1 MKNIDSASHATGRS
15 VYLDDIPVLKNTLHG
30 VVFDSPLAHAKVTL
44 LDVTEA
50 QSLHGV
56 EGVFTWRDIPGTND
70 IGGIIPDEPLFASD
84 EVHYRGQPLALV
96 VAADEHIARKALE
109 LIKIETEELEVITD
123 PRKAHEKG
131 MLLIPSRTF
140 SMGNIS
146 GAWSECDHIF
156 EGTAS
161 SGGQE
166 HLYLETQGA
175 YAYPAE
181 NGCIKIHSSTQGP
194 TLVQKVTARVLGIPM
209 NRIEVDVTR
218 LGGAFGGKEDQAT
231 AVAVMAA
238 LAAFRLQR
246 PVKITLDRIDD
257 IRMTGKR
264 HPYTSDFRIGLTH
277 DCKIIAYSAVM
288 YQNGGAAADLSPAI
302 MERTLFHSTNAYH
315 IPNTEVT
322 VHSCRTNLPPNTAFR
337 GFGAPQGMFLIEAA
351 IAKAAEELGI
361 PAHMIQHANLLSD
374 GDEFQYG
381 QEAENVT
388 IGKCWE
394 NLDKK
399 FNLTKIE
406 KEITHF
412 NSKDTFR
419 RRGMAVMPV
428 CFGVSFTNTSMN
440 QASALVHIYQ
450 DGSIGIS
457 TGAIEMGQGVNTKLA
472 QVAATVF
479 SVGIERIKLEST
491 NTSRVANTSPTAASS
506 GADLNGNAL
515 LAACNELL
523 MRLKSVAALM
533 HDCSIEDA
541 GLLKEKVVIKGVV
554 TDTTW
559 EKLVQTAFLKRVS
572 LTENGHY
579 STPEIFFDKTME
591 KGHPFAYHVYGA
603 AAVTVTL
610 DCLRGTYK
618 VDDVLIVHDFGNSI
632 NLVIDNG
639 QIEGGVMQGI
649 GWMTMEEVSFSDD
662 GRLLSNTLS
671 TYKVPD
677 IYSAPSRVVCY
688 ALETSGP
695 ELAIFR
701 SKAVGEPPLMYGIGA
716 FFALCNAIKTFTPEF
731 KTDFDAPLT
740 PEKVLMRLYNH

>member
-1 MKNIDSASHATGRS
+1 MNNIDSVSHATGRS

-30 VVFDSPLAHAKVTL
+30 VVFDSPVPHAKVTL
-44 LDVTEA
+44 LDVTGA
-50 QSLHGV
+50 KSLPGI
-56 EGVFTWRDIPGTND
+56 EGIFTWRDIPGIND
-70 IGGIIPDEPLFASD
+70 IGGIVPDEPLFASD

-109 LIKIETEELEVITD
+109 LIKIETVELEVITD
-123 PRKAHEKG
+123 PRKAQEKG
-131 MLLIPSRTF
+131 LLLIPSRTF
-140 SMGNIS
+140 SMGDIS

-175 YAYPAE
+175 YAYPSE

-194 TLVQKVTARVLGIPM
+194 TLVQKVTARLLGIPM
-209 NRIEVDVTR
+209 NRVEVDVTR

-238 LAAFRLQR
+238 LAAYRLQR
-246 PVKITLDRIDD
+246 PVKITLNRNDD
-257 IRMTGKR
+257 MRMTGKR
-264 HPYTSDFRIGLTH
+264 HPYTSDFRIGLTQ

-302 MERTLFHSTNAYH
+302 MERTLFHSTNAYY

-337 GFGAPQGMFLIEAA
+337 GFGAPQGMFVIEAA

-361 PAHMIQHANLLSD
+361 PAHLIQQANLVSE

-406 KEITHF
+406 KEISHF
-412 NSKDTFR
+412 NSKDHFC

-440 QASALVHIYQ
+440 QARALVHIYQ

-479 SVGIERIKLEST
+479 SVGIKRIKLEST

-515 LAACNELL
+515 LLACNELL
-523 MRLKSVAALM
+523 VRLKSVAALM

-541 GLLKEKVVIKGVV
+541 ELLKEKVVIKGVA

-559 EKLVQTAFLKRVS
+559 EMLVQAAFLKRVS
-572 LTENGHY
+572 LTENSHY
-579 STPEIFFDKTME
+579 CTPEIFFDKTVE

-618 VDDVLIVHDFGNSI
+618 IDDVLIVHDFGNSI

-649 GWMTMEEVSFSDD
+649 GWMTMEEVVSSDE
-662 GRLLSNTLS
+662 GRLLSDTLS

-701 SKAVGEPPLMYGIGA
+701 SKAVGEPPFMYGIGA
-716 FFALCNAIKTFTPEF
+716 FFALCNAVKSFKPEF
-731 KTDFDAPLT
+731 KTDYDAPLT

>member
-1 MKNIDSASHATGRS
+1 MNNIDSASHATGRS

-30 VVFDSPLAHAKVTL
+30 VVFDSPLAHAKVIR
-44 LDVTEA
+44 LDVAEA
-50 QSLHGV
+50 QSFQGV
-56 EGVFTWRDIPGTND
+56 EGIFTWRDIPGTND

-109 LIKIETEELEVITD
+109 LIKIETEELEIVTD
-123 PRKAHEKG
+123 PREAHGKG

-194 TLVQKVTARVLGIPM
+194 TLVQKVIARVLGIPM
-209 NRIEVDVTR
+209 NHIEVDVTR

-361 PAHMIQHANLLSD
+361 PAHLIQHANLLSD

-419 RRGMAVMPV
+419 RRGIAVMPV
-428 CFGVSFTNTSMN
+428 CFGVSFTNTTMN
-440 QASALVHIYQ
+440 QARALVHIYQ

-472 QVAATVF
+472 QVAASVF
-479 SVGIERIKLEST
+479 SVSIERIKLEST

-579 STPEIFFDKTME
+579 STPEIFFDKTIE

-701 SKAVGEPPLMYGIGA
+701 SKAIGEPPLMYGIGA
-716 FFALCNAIKTFTPEF
+716 FFALCNAIKAFTPEF